1 LVGLWGTWINTITQG
16 RVAETPEW
24 ARRLLT
30 EGNRNGNIDLQILG
44 HRASL
49 SSHFYLGELNEALEH
64 RNKALA
70 LYDEGRASRW
80 RELTGN
86 DVRTAIGVISSQAL
100 WMLGYPD
107 QASQMSDQLDADTH
121 RLGHP
126 FDIGWASTWGAYVFD
141 YRCEPD
147 RMLTR
152 VREADR
158 VGREQSIPVFNK
170 VLVPAGEG
178 LAMLRK
184 GQLPEAISL
193 LERGIEGWRATG
205 GYLNLPYLKSALAEA
220 LSLQGDVEA
229 GFRLLGE
236 CLDQIERLGW
246 HERVWLPEIL
256 RLKGWMLMRQG
267 LHAKAEAPLRE
278 SIEWARRQ
286 QARSWELRSST
297 TLARWCLEFGQR
309 DQARQ
314 LLMPI
319 YAWFS
324 EGFETYDLKAARALL
339 EEIR

>member
-1 LVGLWGTWINTITQG
+1 
-16 RVAETPEW
+16 
-24 ARRLLT
+24 
-30 EGNRNGNIDLQILG
+30 
-44 HRASL
+44 
-49 SSHFYLGELNEALEH
+49 
-64 RNKALA
+64 
-70 LYDEGRASRW
+70 
-80 RELTGN
+80 
-86 DVRTAIGVISSQAL
+86 
-100 WMLGYPD
+100 
-107 QASQMSDQLDADTH
+107 
-121 RLGHP
+121 
-126 FDIGWASTWGAYVFD
+126 
-141 YRCEPD
+141 
-147 RMLTR
+147 LTR

-229 GFRLLGE
+229 GLRLLGE
-236 CLDQIERLGW
+236 CLDQIERPGW
-246 HERVWLPEIL
+246 HERVWLAEIL

-267 LHAKAEAPLRE
+267 LHAKAEAPLRG

-309 DQARQ
+309 DEARQ

-319 YAWFS
+319 CAWFS
-324 EGFETYDLKAARALL
+324 EGFETCDLKAARALL